1 MSQRVL
7 LLIGTKKGA
16 FFAESD
22 GERRTWRVRGPRISG
37 TWTVYSLAY
46 HGHQGGRGRLYAA
59 ASSNWYGPAVW
70 WSDDLGETWAHSS
83 HGLTYGDA
91 GPAVEQ
97 IWCLAP
103 VNRPV
108 NRPADGTLYA
118 GVDPA
123 GLFRSEDG
131 GQTWAHLGALRARGQ
146 QDSWRTTNAGLPLH
160 AILLHPDDRRRL
172 WAAVGAGGVYTS
184 PDGGA
189 SWTRLPDAS
198 GPCVHALALAPEAAG
213 AAGPRLYQQSHD
225 GVFRSDDG
233 GGTWRDVSVG
243 LPSRFGFS
251 LATHPR
257 DSHTLF
263 VVPLDSAGAR
273 RAPPDGRLAVWRS
286 QDAGGTWERLQQGLP
301 EAPVHAGVWRAAL
314 ATDACDPVGVYFGTN
329 TGQLFASADE
339 GTTWTAVA
347 PYLPPILSVS
357 AAVLSE

>member
-1 MSQRVL
+1 MSQRIL
-7 LLIGTKKGA
+7 LMIGTKKGA

-22 GERRTWRVRGPRISG
+22 EARRGWRLRGPRISG

-46 HGHQGGRGRLYAA
+46 GGRRGDRGRLYAA

-97 IWCLAP
+97 IWCVTP
-103 VNRPV
+103 V
-108 NRPADGTLYA
+108 DGGTVYA

-123 GLFRSEDG
+123 GLFHSQDG
-131 GQTWAHLGALRARGQ
+131 GQTWLHLGALRARGAR
-146 QDSWRTTNAGLPLH
+146 DSWRRTNAGLPLH
-160 AILLHPDDRRRL
+160 AVLLQPYDRRRL

-184 PDGGA
+184 PDGGEV
-189 SWTRLPDAS
+189 WTRLPDAG
-198 GPCVHALALAPEAAG
+198 GPCVHALALAPEAAS

-233 GGTWRDVSVG
+233 GRTWLDVSAG

-257 DSHTLF
+257 DPRALY

-286 QDAGGTWERLQQGLP
+286 RDAGSTWESLRQGLP
-301 EAPVHAGVWRAAL
+301 DEPVHAGVWRAAL
-314 ATDACDPVGVYFGTN
+314 ATDALDPVGVYFGTN
-329 TGQLFASADE
+329 TGQLYASPDE
-339 GTTWTAVA
+339 GETWTAVA

-357 AAVLSE
+357 AAVLPE